1 MSGDVLMDTR
11 PPEATLSA
19 DQYRSVIVSLQREF
33 ADDIASETV
42 EWCVALEAERVA
54 DARVRSFLEI
64 LVHKAARARLR
75 ALEREVE
82 IRADHAVSDQ
92 VHANWHGPPGPGQPR
107 SGVSHGGGADHDRA
121 LGGPVR

>member
-1 MSGDVLMDTR
+1 MSGDVLMDT
-11 PPEATLSA
+11 PPPDETLAA
-19 DQYRSVIVSLQREF
+19 DQYRSVVVSLQSEF
-33 ADDIASETV
+33 ADDIASEAV

-75 ALEREVE
+75 ALKREVE

-92 VHANWHGPPGPGQPR
+92 ALA
-107 SGVSHGGGADHDRA
+107 SGIGRPALADCA
-121 LGGPVR
+121 AG

>member
-11 PPEATLSA
+11 PPEATLAA
-19 DQYRSVIVSLQREF
+19 DQYRSVVVSLQREF

-92 VHANWHGPPGPGQPR
+92 ALPTGMGRPALAN
-107 SGVSHGGGADHDRA
+107 RA
-121 LGGPVR
+121 AG

>member
-1 MSGDVLMDTR
+1 MSGDVLMGTR
-11 PPEATLSA
+11 PPEATLAA

-82 IRADHAVSDQ
+82 IRRITRSVTRSMPTGTGRPAL
-92 VHANWHGPPGPGQPR
+92 AN
-107 SGVSHGGGADHDRA
+107 RA
-121 LGGPVR
+121 AG